1 MTDTPSVALLGTGI
15 MGSGMARNILA
26 AGLPL
31 TVWNRTADKA
41 RPLVEDGARLAE
53 DPADAVRGADV
64 VVTMLGDGS
73 HVLDVM
79 RSAAAGLRAGQVW
92 AQMTTVGLAPLNDL
106 VAFAREHELV
116 LVDAP
121 VLGTKGPAEAGQL
134 QIFAAGPSSARV
146 VLDPVFEAVG
156 SKTVWLGEK
165 AEEATASRLKL
176 VANNWVLELTAA
188 VGETLALAKG
198 LGVDPQAF
206 LDAVEGGPLDL
217 PYLRVKAE
225 AILTGHMSAS
235 FTVDN
240 GAKDL
245 GLITEAARDAGVR
258 LDLAP
263 AALERFRRA
272 ADRGHGDDDIA
283 GAYYASFDE

>member
-15 MGSGMARNILA
+15 MGTGMARNILA

-41 RPLVEDGARLAE
+41 RPLVDAGARLAE

-64 VVTMLGDGS
+64 VVTMLGDGA

-79 RSAAAGLRAGQVW
+79 GAAAEGLHAGQVW
-92 AQMTTVGLAPLNDL
+92 AQMTTVGVAPLDAL
-106 VAFAREHELV
+106 VAFAGTHRLV

-121 VLGTKGPAEAGQL
+121 VVGTKKPAEDGQL
-134 QIFAAGPSSARV
+134 QILGAGPVSARA
-146 VLDPVFEAVG
+146 VLAPVFEAVG
-156 SKTVWLGEK
+156 SRTVWVGEK
-165 AEEATASRLKL
+165 AEEAAASRLKL
-176 VANNWVLELTAA
+176 VANSWVLAVTAA
-188 VGETLALAKG
+188 TGETLALAKG

-206 LDAVEGGPLDL
+206 LDTIEGGSLDL
-217 PYLRVKAE
+217 PYLRMKAG
-225 AILTGHMSAS
+225 AILTGDMSAS
-235 FTVDN
+235 FSVAN

-245 GLITEAARDAGVR
+245 DLITEAATASGVR

-263 AALERFRRA
+263 AALDRFRRA
-272 ADRGHGDDDIA
+272 ADQGHAEDDIA
-283 GAYYASFDE
+283 AVYYASFDE